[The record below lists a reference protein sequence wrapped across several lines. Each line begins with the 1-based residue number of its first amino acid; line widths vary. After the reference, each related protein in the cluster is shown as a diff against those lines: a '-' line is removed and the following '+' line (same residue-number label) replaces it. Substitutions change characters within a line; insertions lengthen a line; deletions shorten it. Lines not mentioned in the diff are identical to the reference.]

1 MEVLDTL
8 SISGQP
14 SMQKMQ
20 EFLNN
25 ECLQQMANER
35 GFPVKIQIPVGML
48 IKATATFSQ
57 FRYLDPPDR

>member
-25 ECLQQMANER
+25 DCLQQVASEK
-35 GFPVKIQIPVGML
+35 GFPVKI
-48 IKATATFSQ
+48 
-57 FRYLDPPDR
+57 